1 MRLVSL
7 SRLGILAEDATD
19 EKGYKFAIFLVYL
32 VPCLILRKLIVAI
45 RYPKFDIRDPT
56 SNIRDSTSDIWHP
69 RLDPFFLHSIL
80 AARAGDLLL
89 LDLSVPFSQNSS
101 LNLQKNSKLQGTAK
115 VDTHA
120 TLESLAFSFRMLL
133 RRVLERMALEQ
144 SLQKIARERE
154 RERSSLFSTS
164 KSSCVG

>member
-1 MRLVSL
+1 M
-7 SRLGILAEDATD
+7 
-19 EKGYKFAIFLVYL
+19 
-32 VPCLILRKLIVAI
+32 
-45 RYPKFDIRDPT
+45 
-56 SNIRDSTSDIWHP
+56 
-69 RLDPFFLHSIL
+69 HSIL

-120 TLESLAFSFRMLL
+120 TLESLAFSFRTLL

-154 RERSSLFSTS
+154 RERDLPYFPPAKAAVWVKLVILRVESLIKTEETRRATEVSTVS
-164 KSSCVG
+164 KSTLDIVIIGKGGQVS